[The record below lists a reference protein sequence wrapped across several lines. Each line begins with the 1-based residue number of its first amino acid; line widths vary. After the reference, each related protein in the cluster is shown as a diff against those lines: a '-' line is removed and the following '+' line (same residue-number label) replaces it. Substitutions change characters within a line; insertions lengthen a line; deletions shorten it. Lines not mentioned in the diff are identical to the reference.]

1 MMQKEY
7 LLKTNIVLALLFMM
21 NHPLVSATELTDLN
35 GGHNTVNLT
44 ETVTVPVG
52 QSADNAS
59 VVTNDGTIIISRNG
73 SLHNNNTIT
82 NNNAVYSYFGYIY
95 NNANKIIINNATGTI
110 DNPNGTIV
118 NAGLIQNLG
127 GQIKVSGTGAI
138 ENYGT
143 IINDVTGVI
152 LNHCATIDNY
162 NSITN
167 RGTITNESIGSFI
180 GTINDYGTI
189 NNTGTIT
196 GTGPIYIND
205 KGKLINSGTITAAG
219 IVVNNGGA
227 FENNAGGAIGT
238 LVLQTGGELIYK
250 DGVVSNVT
258 SFGGAINLYNND
270 AGNIISLGLANFS
283 GTATAI
289 VNTDINS
296 NCGDSL
302 FLHTVSTPSTLNV
315 SVGYDRELE
324 NITAATTITN
334 TGYNIVST
342 TTPNNLTVVGKKSE
356 YGPYAITPLL
366 NTSGQ
371 NTVYSGFSVNA
382 SSNTVGAAASGLR
395 QGQMVQVSMNHLRK
409 RLGELRNDGSGEN
422 GAWARTYGGEINT
435 NKYGR
440 NESGYSGLQV
450 GYDKKQDSPSG
461 EKFTGGAISYTTS
474 KDSFDTGSGN
484 SYDTDFALYQTWVR
498 KDGHYTDLILK
509 HGWLESK
516 YSMTDLSGT
525 YSSADYNTQTDSI
538 SAEYG
543 YRKQLGSNW
552 YIEPQTELTYAHI
565 NAVNYATSSGMNV
578 VQDGIDRLIWRNGIG
593 LGRKLNNGNHIY
605 ASLSALHE
613 FKGEAQ
619 IRANSF
625 KYNET
630 MDGTWGEFI
639 LGIDGKLSGHSSGYM
654 NVEKL
659 FGGDVG
665 SNWQYNMGCR
675 FTF

>member
-1 MMQKEY
+1 MQKGY
-7 LLKTNIVLALLFMM
+7 LLKTNIILALLFMT
-21 NHPLVSATELTDLN
+21 NHPLVSATELTDIN
-35 GGHNTVNLT
+35 GGHNTVNT
-44 ETVTVPVG
+44 GDTVTVLPG
-52 QSADNAS
+52 QSAGNAS
-59 VVTNDGTIIISRNG
+59 VMTNDGTIIIGKNG
-73 SLHNNNTIT
+73 SLHNNNMIT
-82 NNNAVYSYFGYIY
+82 NNKDVYSYFGYIY
-95 NNANKIIINNATGTI
+95 NNTNKIIINNATGTI

-118 NAGLIQNLG
+118 NAGVIQNLG
-127 GQIKVSGTGAI
+127 GKINVSGTGGI

-167 RGTITNESIGSFI
+167 RGTITNESTGSFI

-196 GTGPIYIND
+196 GTGSIYIND
-205 KGKLINSGTITAAG
+205 KGTLINSGTITATG
-219 IVVNNGGA
+219 IVVNNGGT
-227 FENNAGGAIGT
+227 FENDAGGTMDT
-238 LVLQTGGELIYK
+238 LALNPGGKLNYTGGT
-250 DGVVSNVT
+250 VT
-258 SFGGAINLYNND
+258 NLTSSGGTIDLYNN
-270 AGNIISLGLANFS
+270 NSSSFRNLTLTSFS

-289 VNTDINS
+289 VHTDIAN
-296 NCGDSL
+296 NTGD
-302 FLHTVSTPSTLNV
+302 HVSISSVTSPSTLNV
-315 SVGYDRELE
+315 SVGYDPALT
-324 NITAATTITN
+324 NISAATTIAN
-334 TGYNIVST
+334 SGYNLVSASSGT
-342 TTPNNLTVVGKKSE
+342 LSVAGKTSE
-356 YGPYAITPLL
+356 YGAYAVTPQISS
-366 NTSGQ
+366 SG
-371 NTVYSGFSVNA
+371 TYTGFSVGA
-382 SSNTVGAAASGLR
+382 STNTVGAAASGLR

-422 GAWARTYGGEINT
+422 GAWVRTYGGEINT
-435 NKYGR
+435 NKCGR
-440 NESGYSGLQV
+440 NDSNYSGLQA
-450 GYDKKQDSPSG
+450 GYDKKQNSSSG
-461 EKFTGGAISYTTS
+461 AKFTGGAISYTTS
-474 KDSFDTGSGN
+474 KDSFETGSGN
-484 SYDTDFALYQTWVR
+484 SYDTDFALYQSWVR

-543 YRKQLGSNW
+543 YRKQLNAAW
-552 YIEPQTELTYAHI
+552 YIEPQTEMTYAHI
-565 NAVNYATSSGMNV
+565 GGASYATSSGMNV

-593 LGRKLNNGNHIY
+593 LGRTLNNGNHIY

-613 FKGEAQ
+613 FKGEEQ

-639 LGIDGKLSGHSSGYM
+639 LGVDAKLSGHSSGYM